1 MPRNKQYGHRKTS
14 RAKGGQAK
22 AWAILA
28 SLAAW
33 ALALCAWGASR
44 IAALS
49 GYHSDLG
56 RPLFEAFD
64 RAWYWPWK
72 FLTWAGEYSHFPQV
86 KQIVDQTYMAGV
98 GVPMLAVLIYLA
110 CQQSLK
116 GRDDLHGSAH
126 WATPE
131 EVEKTGLM
139 AGQGVYVG
147 GWLNPKTKK
156 LHYLRHNGPEHILC
170 FAPTRSGKGVG
181 LILPT
186 LLGWAHSTIV
196 LDIKGENWSLSSGH
210 LHALGHKTLRF
221 EPTDES
227 GTAARYNP
235 FAEIRLDTSRAI
247 SDVQRLSAIILDPL
261 GKGLEDYWGKAAN
274 GFFGGAILHCVIMTR
289 KNKGRTANL
298 NDLSVML
305 EDPDRPVKEVFE
317 EMLKTDHAAL
327 MGEMFP
333 HLLNKVEV
341 KDDKGQVVETRATN
355 AFGDA
360 AHVFIASA
368 AQGMIQKADN
378 ERSGVVNTATANLS
392 LYRDPVIADN
402 VADSDFSINDLM
414 NGDKPANLY
423 LVISPDKIDD
433 LVPLVRIILT
443 QIVGRLIAKMDF
455 ADGTS
460 QAAYKHRLLLML
472 DEFPA
477 LGKLPVLVKAQPY
490 MAGYGVKEYFITQD
504 LKQLNE
510 AYGKDNSIVGNCHIK
525 MAYAPN
531 DTETAKYLSETLGN
545 TTVVEKKVSTSSGR
559 GGTSRSTS
567 VSETARPLLTPDE
580 CTRLPGLQ
588 KDPATGQA
596 TAGGNMVII
605 PSGHPPIY
613 GDQILYFQ
621 DPFFSA
627 KSKIPPPTASPVAK
641 EFADPNKK
649 AAEEPAPEHNDAY
662 SEYLKAAE
670 GAE

>member
-1 MPRNKQYGHRKTS
+1 M
-14 RAKGGQAK
+14 
-22 AWAILA
+22 
-28 SLAAW
+28 
-33 ALALCAWGASR
+33 
-44 IAALS
+44 
-49 GYHSDLG
+49 
-56 RPLFEAFD
+56 
-64 RAWYWPWK
+64 
-72 FLTWAGEYSHFPQV
+72 
-86 KQIVDQTYMAGV
+86 
-98 GVPMLAVLIYLA
+98 
-110 CQQSLK
+110 
-116 GRDDLHGSAH
+116 
-126 WATPE
+126 
-131 EVEKTGLM
+131 
-139 AGQGVYVG
+139 
-147 GWLNPKTKK
+147 
-156 LHYLRHNGPEHILC
+156 
-170 FAPTRSGKGVG
+170 G

-196 LDIKGENWSLSSGH
+196 LDIKGENWALSSGH
-210 LHALGHKTLRF
+210 LSSRGHKTLRF

-289 KNKGRTANL
+289 YEKKRTANL

-305 EDPDRPVKEVFE
+305 EDPNRPVKALFD
-317 EMLKTDHAAL
+317 EMLNTDHAAL
-327 MGEMFP
+327 MAEIFP
-333 HLLNKVEV
+333 NLPRKVEV
-341 KDDKGQVVETRATN
+341 KDEKGRGVETKTVN
-355 AFGDA
+355 DLGEA

-368 AQGMIQKADN
+368 ARGMLSKADN
-378 ERSGVVNTATANLS
+378 ELSGVVNTATANLS

-402 VADSDFSINDLM
+402 VSASDFSINDLM
-414 NGDKPANLY
+414 NGDNPVNLY

-433 LVPLVRIILT
+433 LVPLIRIILT

-455 ADGTS
+455 ADGAS
-460 QAAYKHRLLLML
+460 QAGYKHRLLLML

-510 AYGKDNSIVGNCHIK
+510 AYGKDNSIIGNCHIK

-567 VSETARPLLTPDE
+567 ISETARPLLTPDE
-580 CTRLPGLQ
+580 CSRLPGLQ
-588 KDPATGQA
+588 KDPATGKA
-596 TAGGNMVII
+596 IAGGNMVII

-627 KSKIPPPTASPVAK
+627 KSKIPPPANSPVAE
-641 EFADPNKK
+641 EFADLNKK
-649 AAEEPAPEHNDAY
+649 AAEESAPERIPADIY
-662 SEYLKAAE
+662 SEYLKAAGGE
-670 GAE
+670 